1 MVRGALGTVSVSRPL
16 PLEGEPNSI
25 PVRPPRPR
33 NLARQ
38 ILEGDALK
46 ADAKRFLARRKNS
59 VPADWTVEGIL
70 EAEQALAAVGT
81 PGGTFLGLL
90 RFAADFQDDRQM
102 GRTAAERRWWGL
114 LRRRL
119 ASASGIAL
127 VRSVADGMDLVRHL
141 AENSDV
147 TDQQGFTDLL
157 RLVGARTGID
167 VIAQPRLAEK
177 VLWEFSVLLA
187 SRVRTWNRS
196 HPQDPR
202 RIVPLD
208 FYLGGMMVFMA
219 DRQLEPTLSDLRE
232 NVFRIGAPLAPTLDA
247 WLRHFQEIPGTS
259 LLRVPMPPEGDPRHW
274 VWSVGQQLS
283 SDPRPAR
290 LARIAACERALLDQ
304 TRREESLRVDAAL
317 AIENSVR
324 ALFER
329 ELPASRLSEPAPR
342 ARSVPTGTDTVPESA
357 PRARSVA
364 PVRTNSVL
372 PQAIPMDTGVVS
384 HGSPATPSRLSPL
397 PPRPSASAIPRSLRE
412 RSREA
417 PQTPPETLTP
427 LHAPQLE
434 VSSPL
439 VMAMQDYETSVNLR
453 TISLPVQHEL
463 VDIVDIVA
471 GALDALPVGFDVPD
485 LERQATLIEECLRT
499 GYTAQGRLW
508 VERYRGLLGDA
519 RVREFMRFPSEWIGG
534 LRDLLTSGDPWIL
547 AGFEDLARYLYPVGF
562 RPEVLE
568 FRYNQRTGDTG
579 PYRTGW
585 DWVVLRLIAL
595 AMAETASG
603 LGDPQFAPTPLVAVR
618 RWHAL
623 STSRNL
629 VPHTPGWWG
638 WLSEE
643 VEARTEA
650 VYRKPFQ
657 VRAAAELSLWRERYV
672 KPWLAIPSEASV
684 SSLGAWARNPLHAL
698 RQDEAPSSERWANRL
713 SMLGQL
719 LEESKE
725 DMLREI
731 IEAPL

>member
-1 MVRGALGTVSVSRPL
+1 MVRGALGTVSNSRPL
-16 PLEGEPNSI
+16 PSDGEPSSI

-46 ADAKRFLARRKNS
+46 ADAKRFLARRGDS
-59 VPADWTVEGIL
+59 VPSDWTAEGIL
-70 EAEQALAAVGT
+70 DAEQALAAVGT

-114 LRRRL
+114 LKRRL
-119 ASASGIAL
+119 ASTSGVAL
-127 VRSVADGMDLVRHL
+127 IRSVADGMDLMRHL
-141 AENSDV
+141 VEDSDV
-147 TDQQGFTDLL
+147 TTQQGFTDLL
-157 RLVGARTGID
+157 RLVGARTGVD

-196 HPQDPR
+196 HSQDPR

-219 DRQLEPTLSDLRE
+219 DRQAEPTLVELRE
-232 NVFRIGAPLAPTLDA
+232 NVFRIGAPLAPALDA
-247 WLRHFQEIPGTS
+247 WLRRLQEIPGTS
-259 LLRVPMPPEGDPRHW
+259 LLRVPMPPDSDPRKW
-274 VWSVGQQLS
+274 VWSVGQQLP
-283 SDPRPAR
+283 SDLRPAR

-304 TRREESLRVDAAL
+304 ARREESLRAEAAL
-317 AIENSVR
+317 AIENSIR
-324 ALFER
+324 SIFER
-329 ELPASRLSEPAPR
+329 ELPASRLASPVAANPNPGT
-342 ARSVPTGTDTVPESA
+342 RSVVPPNPVPA
-357 PRARSVA
+357 VA
-364 PVRTNSVL
+364 AGAVI
-372 PQAIPMDTGVVS
+372 PQAIPMDPGIVASGTRPVS
-384 HGSPATPSRLSPL
+384 APL
-397 PPRPSASAIPRSLRE
+397 PPRPPATVAPRSLRE
-412 RSREA
+412 RPRDISSE
-417 PQTPPETLTP
+417 PPVSLPPLHTPPV
-427 LHAPQLE
+427 E

-439 VMAMQDYETSVNLR
+439 VVAMQDYETSVNLR
-453 TISLPVQHEL
+453 TISLPVHTERL
-463 VDIVDIVA
+463 DFVDVTA
-471 GALDALPVGFDVPD
+471 GTLDALPVGFDVPD
-485 LERQATLIEECLRT
+485 LERQAMLVEECLRT
-499 GYTAQGRLW
+499 GYTTQGRVW
-508 VERYRGLLGDA
+508 VEKYRSLLGDA
-519 RVREFMRFPSEWIGG
+519 RVREFMRFPSDWIGG
-534 LRDLLTSGDPWIL
+534 LRDLLTSGDPWFL
-547 AGFEDLARYLYPVGF
+547 AGLEDLVRYLYPVRS
-562 RPEVLE
+562 RPDQIE

-585 DWVVLRLIAL
+585 DWVVLRLMAL
-595 AMAETASG
+595 AVAETASG
-603 LGDPQFAPTPLVAVR
+603 VGDPQFAPTPLVAVR
-618 RWHAL
+618 RWHVL
-623 STSRNL
+623 STSRNIAI
-629 VPHTPGWWG
+629 HTPAWWG

-698 RQDEAPSSERWANRL
+698 RQDEAPSGERWANRL

-725 DMLREI
+725 DVLREI
-731 IEAPL
+731 VEAPL